1 MGLVIGRGQKRKEGP
16 GSGTLTTPLSAT
28 DGCAMNGVRW
38 LGYKSEVIHV
48 LAPSTAPCDAAVHLF
63 VSDHGVRLV
72 CICMCVGGRRGLN
85 YELS

>member
-1 MGLVIGRGQKRKEGP
+1 
-16 GSGTLTTPLSAT
+16 
-28 DGCAMNGVRW
+28 MNGVRW